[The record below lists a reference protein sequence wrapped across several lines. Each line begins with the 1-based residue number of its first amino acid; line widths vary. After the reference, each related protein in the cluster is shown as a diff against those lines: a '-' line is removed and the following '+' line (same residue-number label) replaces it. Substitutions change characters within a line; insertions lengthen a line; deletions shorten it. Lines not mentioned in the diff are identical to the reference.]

1 MINLYSY
8 RLPFKKPFQTGADR
22 YTHRQGVLIQFSD
35 TSFEILSEAA
45 PLPGFSADSLK
56 EVITLLKNLV
66 SELNTFLKSNLS
78 PVELNH
84 FIRNKIPLPSAAFAV
99 SYLGLNLL
107 SKRNRVDL
115 GELLNSGIRH
125 RIQVNDVIPIQ
136 PVKETETQIRK
147 SYKNGFRT
155 FKLKADKTVDS
166 TIHLLQNLHLEDFSD
181 ITFRIDANRS
191 WTPDQ
196 FLSSIEELSR
206 FPVEYIE
213 EPLSIENLSKLKSMA
228 NASSIPI
235 ALDESILNLEDLAA
249 KLDFFED
256 DFFIIKPMRFGNLFD
271 LFETISSRRT
281 HLNRVVVTTMLES
294 AVGRAMCA
302 SLAGLI
308 GDPSLAHGL
317 NTGQY
322 FEHDLIVTGKGSPIL
337 NLPDSGF
344 FDFSISRLNT
354 DFIQKL
360 N

>member
-1 MINLYSY
+1 MHFN
-8 RLPFKKPFQTGADR
+8 
-22 YTHRQGVLIQFSD
+22 D
-35 TSFEILSEAA
+35 TTFEILSEAA

-181 ITFRIDANRS
+181 ITFRIDANR
-191 WTPDQ
+191 
-196 FLSSIEELSR
+196 
-206 FPVEYIE
+206 
-213 EPLSIENLSKLKSMA
+213 
-228 NASSIPI
+228 
-235 ALDESILNLEDLAA
+235 
-249 KLDFFED
+249 
-256 DFFIIKPMRFGNLFD
+256 
-271 LFETISSRRT
+271 
-281 HLNRVVVTTMLES
+281 
-294 AVGRAMCA
+294 
-302 SLAGLI
+302 
-308 GDPSLAHGL
+308 
-317 NTGQY
+317 
-322 FEHDLIVTGKGSPIL
+322 
-337 NLPDSGF
+337 
-344 FDFSISRLNT
+344 
-354 DFIQKL
+354 
-360 N
+360 